1 MEIDLSSIE
10 WNEILSGIAT
20 LIALIALY
28 AIRSWLA
35 KFYKTM
41 LGNKNATPLDIAA
54 ANDKIVMDLI
64 SDKRSVLRA
73 DRAYVIQFHNGDFFS
88 SRNPIWRITMTHE
101 SCEPGIAY
109 VADQYRNV
117 AVSIVLDR
125 VTPFWH
131 KDVQGV
137 RRLDASCQTAQTGVY
152 YFHVEKM
159 GDGWA
164 KTIFMS
170 QSVVYAMSLP
180 IYSPDGRIIGMLGF
194 DTAHDFSFLNE
205 SGECSAE
212 LVGQL
217 RNCAN
222 MIGYLLS
229 SEKSENGGR

>member
-1 MEIDLSSIE
+1 MEIDL
-10 WNEILSGIAT
+10 NNILSGIAT
-20 LIALIALY
+20 IIAAIALY

-64 SDKRSVLRA
+64 SDKRSVLKA

-101 SCEPGIAY
+101 SCEPGMAY

-117 AVSIVLDR
+117 AVSIMLDR

-137 RRLDASCQTAQTGVY
+137 RRLDAACLSSQVGVY
-152 YFHVEKM
+152 FFNVEKM

-164 KTIFMS
+164 KTVFMS
-170 QSVVYAMSLP
+170 QSVNYALSLP

-194 DTAHDFSFLNE
+194 DSVKKFSFLSE

-212 LVGQL
+212 VVGQL

-222 MIGYLLS
+222 MVGYLLS
-229 SEKSENGGR
+229 SEKSENGGK